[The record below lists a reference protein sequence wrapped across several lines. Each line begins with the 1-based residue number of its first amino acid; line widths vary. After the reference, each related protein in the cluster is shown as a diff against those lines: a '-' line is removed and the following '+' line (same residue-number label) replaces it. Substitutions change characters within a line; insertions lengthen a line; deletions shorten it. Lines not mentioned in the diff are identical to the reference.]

1 MEELL
6 CQVLLMIGK
15 GRKTAFGQFGQRS
28 VSGGQGVWKTKSP
41 VAKSMALAMNTHNT

>member
-15 GRKTAFGQFGQRS
+15 GRETAFGQFGQRS
-28 VSGGQGVWKTKSP
+28 VSGIHAVSQASP
-41 VAKSMALAMNTHNT
+41 

>member
-1 MEELL
+1 VRRYELD
-6 CQVLLMIGK
+6 VIKDK
-15 GRKTAFGQFGQRS
+15 GRETAFGQFGQRS